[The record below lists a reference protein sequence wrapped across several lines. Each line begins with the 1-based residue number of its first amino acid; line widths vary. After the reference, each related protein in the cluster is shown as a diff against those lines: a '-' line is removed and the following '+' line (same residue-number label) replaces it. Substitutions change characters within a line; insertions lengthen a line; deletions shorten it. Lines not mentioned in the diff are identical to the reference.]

1 MSAKDKFKKIPLTNG
16 FSENKRFRLFFFS
29 QNNLLILHNSNLIH
43 PQMFKSNLFIPLLL
57 LFPTL
62 VFSQHRALK
71 HNDYL
76 SFSIIESIK
85 ISDNG
90 ETIAWLETL
99 PRDNNTL
106 KVFSNL
112 NKECLSFSRAAQ
124 PQFIP
129 ESNALLFLRKPDYKS
144 IQKLKRQKKKS
155 NELPTD
161 TLVLLT
167 NSDLPLMIS
176 CIKEVKTPPV
186 GFSWLAYTSYDCDS
200 LGFIK
205 KSSTKKSSKPEANN
219 QASTTLPERKKS
231 AKSDVK
237 IDSWPLTIMTL
248 PSKKTQ
254 QINSVTNWE
263 FSDDGSTLWV
273 VSRANDSTD
282 SLKISRVVYNKT
294 PEVLTTIKGKCNQ
307 IGVAANPYQAAFIF
321 QSDSINDIS
330 KLVLINHDKVELLQ
344 TPTQSYDS
352 TVTFSKHRK
361 PTFSNDGERMF
372 YGTAKRVPQVKPDSL
387 LKDEIA
393 TVDVWHWNDKR
404 IMPQQLKELSGD
416 KKSSLLTCLNLKDMK
431 TTVIEDDTLKV
442 SIDAKYSN
450 LYLAGR
456 SDNLYQKQS
465 SWDEGL
471 TDLYVVNALTGKGQ
485 IVTRKSNSRQYI
497 SPNGLWSAWF
507 NSYDSAW
514 YLFDVLNNRNINL
527 THKLNVPFYNI
538 DQDTPELTSPYPFIG
553 WSENSDFLLI
563 RDQYDIWRFT
573 IDKANE
579 PSMVTQGIGK
589 KNQIAFSLKQF
600 NPRALGINESSDH
613 YLEGY
618 SDISKS
624 DAIWYL
630 ADLKAKKSPNLIFE
644 SEKQINFIG
653 KANNSQTI
661 ILSEQDYNQAPQ
673 LWLSKKGKLSDL
685 VRISQSNQIADS
697 IAWGTCQLIKWTSP
711 LGYNLE
717 GLVYLPENYDSQKKY
732 PTILY
737 FYERNNQQLH
747 TFFNPRPSRS
757 IINIPWFVSNDYIV
771 FVPDIK
777 YKTGFP
783 GQSAYD
789 CVMSGLDYVIDHF
802 AVDTLNMGLQGHSW
816 GGYQIGYIITKTSR
830 FKAAWAGA
838 PVANMTSAYGGIRYE
853 SGISRMFQ
861 YEKSQSRIGKPLWD
875 VPNLYLENSPLFEA
889 NKINTPLVILA
900 NDADGAVPWT
910 QGIEFFSAL
919 RRLNKAVWLINYN
932 GEPHN
937 LNSGS
942 WGNRMDLSY
951 KLSEFFGHFLKGEPA
966 PEWITTGI
974 PALNKEKNGYRP
986 TN

>member
-1 MSAKDKFKKIPLTNG
+1 
-16 FSENKRFRLFFFS
+16 
-29 QNNLLILHNSNLIH
+29 
-43 PQMFKSNLFIPLLL
+43 MFKSNLFIPFLL

-90 ETIAWLETL
+90 ENVAWLETL

-106 KVFSNL
+106 KVYSKLKN
-112 NKECLSFSRAAQ
+112 ECLSFSRAAQ
-124 PQFIP
+124 PQFVP
-129 ESNALLFLRKPDYKS
+129 KSSTLLFLRKPDYKA

-161 TLVLLT
+161 TLVLIS

-176 CIKEVKTPPV
+176 CLKEVKTPPA

-205 KSSTKKSSKPEANN
+205 KNTNKKSSKAEINS
-219 QASTTLPERKKS
+219 QSSTAQPERKKTP
-231 AKSDVK
+231 KTDVK
-237 IDSWPLTIMTL
+237 IESWPLTIMTL

-254 QINSVTNWE
+254 TINSVTNWE

-282 SLKISRVVYNKT
+282 SLKISRVAYNKT
-294 PEVLTTIKGKCNQ
+294 PEILTTVKGKCNQ
-307 IGVAANPYQAAFIF
+307 IGIASNPYQAAFII

-330 KLVLINHDKVELLQ
+330 NLIMINHNQVELFK
-344 TPTQSYDS
+344 TPTQISDS
-352 TVTFSKHRK
+352 TLTFSKHRK
-361 PTFSNDGERMF
+361 PIFSKDGERLF
-372 YGTAKRVPQVKPDSL
+372 FGIAKRVPQVKPDSL

-393 TVDVWHWNDKR
+393 TVDVWHWNDKK
-404 IMPQQLKELSGD
+404 IMPQQLKDLSGD
-416 KKSSLLTCLNLKDMK
+416 KKSSLLTCLNLKDK
-431 TTVIEDDTLKV
+431 KITVIENDTLKV

-450 LYLAGR
+450 LYLAGK

-471 TDLYVVNALTGKGQ
+471 SDLYVVNAMLGKAQ
-485 IVTRKSNSRQYI
+485 LVTSKSNSRQYI
-497 SPNGLWSAWF
+497 SPDGLWSVWF

-514 YLFDVLNNRNINL
+514 YLFDVLKNQNTNL
-527 THKLNVPFYNI
+527 TTNLKVPFYNI
-538 DQDTPELTSPYPFIG
+538 DQDTPELASPYPFIG

-563 RDQYDIWRFT
+563 RDQFDIWRFSVNKKT
-573 IDKANE
+573 E
-579 PSMVTQGIGK
+579 PFMVTQGIGRE
-589 KNQIAFSLKQF
+589 NRVEFSIKQF
-600 NPRALGINESSDH
+600 NPKALGINESSDH

-618 SDISKS
+618 SNISKS
-624 DAIWYL
+624 DAVWYL
-630 ADLKAKKSPNLIFE
+630 ADLKAKKRPLRLYE
-644 SEKQINFIG
+644 SEKQISFIAQATDDG
-653 KANNSQTI
+653 ALV
-661 ILSEQDYNQAPQ
+661 LSTQDYNQSPQ
-673 LWLSKKGKLSDL
+673 LWLSQKGKLADL
-685 VRISQSNQIADS
+685 VQISQSNPIADS
-697 IAWGTCQLIKWTSP
+697 IAWGTCQLIKWKSP
-711 LGYNLE
+711 LEFDLE

-789 CVMSGLDYVIDHF
+789 CVMSGLDYVITHF
-802 AVDTLNMGLQGHSW
+802 AVDTLKMGLQGHSW
-816 GGYQIGYIITKTSR
+816 GGYQIGYIITKTNR

-889 NKINTPLVILA
+889 NKINTPFVVLA

-910 QGIEFFSAL
+910 QGIEFFTAL

-942 WGNRMDLSY
+942 WGNRMDLSN
-951 KLSEFFGHFLKGEPA
+951 KLSEFFGHLLNGEPA
-966 PEWITTGI
+966 PDWITTGI

-986 TN
+986 AN